1 MKKIHL
7 LHRTVMFLLTFEFLD
22 LQLAGIFLSSAMA
35 SPLTSEM
42 NIATIEDN
50 GPSRSSCLKHT
61 VAQSKVALLIAGRS
75 QKERMVHKEKLE
87 LH

>member
-1 MKKIHL
+1 
-7 LHRTVMFLLTFEFLD
+7 MFLLTFEFLD

-42 NIATIEDN
+42 NIATNEDN
-50 GPSRSSCLKHT
+50 EPSRSSCLTHT
-61 VAQSKVALLIAGRS
+61 VAQSKVALLIAGS